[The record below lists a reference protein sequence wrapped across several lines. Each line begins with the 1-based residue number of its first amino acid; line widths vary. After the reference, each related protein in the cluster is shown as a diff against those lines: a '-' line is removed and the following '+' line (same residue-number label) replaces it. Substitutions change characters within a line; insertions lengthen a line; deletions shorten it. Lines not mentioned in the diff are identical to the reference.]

1 MAEKAKT
8 ADTVERL
15 QKGLV
20 VALIAIVAVLVIVIV
35 LRQMRGGTDLTA
47 QSLPSVASTT
57 VAGNEEV
64 ADLLARARRAMAE
77 SRLVSPAGNN
87 AYEAYLAVLDAD
99 AQNRSAREAVNDLYG
114 IAVSSTEQAIASGDF
129 DDASRLAGL
138 LGKANPDSFTVNNLR
153 QRIERGQA
161 LVAAAE
167 QQAQALQARQAQQPV
182 PSAQTVAAS
191 APADSP
197 ADASQLASAEP
208 TDGSV
213 AAATTLDQSLASAP
227 AAPPPVQQAPVSPPP
242 PTPAP
247 AQAAAGATRTAVTT
261 PTTVSAAPS
270 VREARLLSRVD
281 PEYPVEAMRTRQQGW
296 VEVDFL
302 IGSDGSVG
310 DVRVIGSRPGRIF
323 DRAAMRAIQGWRFE
337 PRLENGQPVASRMRQ
352 RFDFR
357 VD

>member
-1 MAEKAKT
+1 MAEQAKT

-20 VALIAIVAVLVIVIV
+20 VALIAIVAVLVLVIV

-47 QSLPSVASTT
+47 QLLPSVASTSVT
-57 VAGNEEV
+57 GNEEV
-64 ADLLARARRAMAE
+64 TDLLARARRAMAE
-77 SRLVSPAGNN
+77 SRLVTPAGNN

-114 IAVSSTEQAIASGDF
+114 IAVASTEQAIASGDF
-129 DDASRLAGL
+129 GDASRLAGL
-138 LGKANPDSFTVNNLR
+138 LAKANPDSFTVNNLR

-161 LVAAAE
+161 QVAAAE
-167 QQAQALQARQAQQPV
+167 QQALALQARQAQQQALL
-182 PSAQTVAAS
+182 AQPAAS
-191 APADSP
+191 ASTQSAADAGQDANGQL
-197 ADASQLASAEP
+197 ADASV
-208 TDGSV
+208 D
-213 AAATTLDQSLASAP
+213 ATTTPDPSPTSAP
-227 AAPPPVQQAPVSPPP
+227 AAPPPAQQAPVSPPP
-242 PTPAP
+242 AP
-247 AQAAAGATRTAVTT
+247 SQTAAGTTRTATTT
-261 PTTVSAAPS
+261 PSAVAAAPS

-302 IGSDGSVG
+302 IGADGSVG
-310 DVRVIGSRPGRIF
+310 DVRVVGSRPGRIF
-323 DRAAMRAIQGWRFE
+323 DRAALRAIQGWRFE